1 LFRGRFVVINSYSR
15 DFRDHGARKHDRS
28 APDVEEYNDVAART
42 RDVISSVE
50 GHPDV
55 IISAL
60 IHVAVE
66 MAFSARG
73 PEEGREQLI
82 AILAVHFDGCA
93 AAYDRAGYGSTN

>member
-1 LFRGRFVVINSYSR
+1 MT
-15 DFRDHGARKHDRS
+15 DQHQT
-28 APDVEEYNDVAART
+28 DVEEYNDVAART